1 MNIYIYQHLGL
12 GDMISNNGLIRHL
25 VDVNFQT
32 KIFFIFCKK
41 MHVKSIKFMYRDKK
55 KIKIIPVTNDTNKE
69 LKEVN
74 NYLEKINKN
83 DEIIKIGHEFYHLT
97 GKLNANHKKTPW
109 HCTINFYKQFGLP
122 FEYRFNKTYWER
134 NYNNEKKLFKK
145 LIGKNKDYV
154 FIHDDK
160 NRNLEIKLDKFNKKF
175 YIIKNDEKNFIFD
188 YGLIIERAKEV
199 HLIESSFRQLCET
212 LNIKTKKLF
221 LYKDNRDDYSM
232 SLYNKS
238 QKKWTGSSKIW
249 KEIKIA
255 NKVKTKKFLKFL

>member
-83 DEIIKIGHEFYHLT
+83 DEIIKL
-97 GKLNANHKKTPW
+97 
-109 HCTINFYKQFGLP
+109 
-122 FEYRFNKTYWER
+122 
-134 NYNNEKKLFKK
+134 
-145 LIGKNKDYV
+145 V
-154 FIHDDK
+154 M
-160 NRNLEIKLDKFNKKF
+160 
-175 YIIKNDEKNFIFD
+175 NFI
-188 YGLIIERAKEV
+188 I
-199 HLIESSFRQLCET
+199 
-212 LNIKTKKLF
+212 
-221 LYKDNRDDYSM
+221 
-232 SLYNKS
+232 
-238 QKKWTGSSKIW
+238 
-249 KEIKIA
+249 
-255 NKVKTKKFLKFL
+255 